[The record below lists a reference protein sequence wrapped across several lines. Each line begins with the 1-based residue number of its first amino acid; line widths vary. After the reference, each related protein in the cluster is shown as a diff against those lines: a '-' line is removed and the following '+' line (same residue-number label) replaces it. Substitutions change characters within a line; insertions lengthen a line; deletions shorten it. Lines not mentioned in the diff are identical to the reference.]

1 MKLLATYKLSNES
14 IDILTNK
21 GFDIHSITISQNQL
35 SDYINKNSFEALI
48 IDSNIKINNEILDH
62 CESLK
67 LIVCVLNNPINLDE
81 NYAELKNVKVIKI
94 QNAFSVAQAELVFA
108 HLFSMARFLHQT
120 NREMPLEGDM
130 RFNELSN
137 HFSKG
142 RELKGKTLGVIGFN
156 NTEKEIIKI
165 AIGLGMN
172 VIVSSET
179 IKEANIDLDFFD
191 GQSVTFN
198 IKTKPL
204 DYLLKNSDFISIHE
218 LINNQQQMNS
228 NEFDKMKFGV
238 GVINVCKAGLLN
250 EVDLL
255 KAIENEKVIYAALD
269 AFEKQPKPEIQILMN
284 PEISLS
290 PNISRK
296 TSEIKSKIENELLE
310 KIDKYTGVA
319 K

>member
-14 IDILTNK
+14 IDILTTK
-21 GFDIHSITISQNQL
+21 GFDVNSITISQNQL

-67 LIVCVLNNPINLDE
+67 LIFCVLNNPINLDE

-142 RELKGKTLGVIGFN
+142 RELKSKTLGVIGFN

-172 VIVSSET
+172 IIVSSET
-179 IKEANIDLDFFD
+179 IKESNIDLDFFD
-191 GQSVTFN
+191 GQSVTFT
-198 IKTKPL
+198 IKAKPL

-296 TSEIKSKIENELLE
+296 TNEIKTKIENELLE
-310 KIDKYTGVA
+310 KIDIYIDVA

>member
-14 IDILTNK
+14 IDILTTK
-21 GFDIHSITISQNQL
+21 GFDVHSITISQNQL

-67 LIVCVLNNPINLDE
+67 LIVCILNNLINLDE
-81 NYAELKNVKVIKI
+81 NYAKLKNVKVIKI